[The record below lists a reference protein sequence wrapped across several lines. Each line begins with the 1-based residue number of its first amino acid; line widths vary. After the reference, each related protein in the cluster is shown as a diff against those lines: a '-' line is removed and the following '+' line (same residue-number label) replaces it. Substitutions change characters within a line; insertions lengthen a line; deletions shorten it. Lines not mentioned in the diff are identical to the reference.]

1 MLETIEEKWP
11 QARHSLL
18 AVALLLYVVIPSL
31 AFRYHETLTTSLV
44 LFMLATLFAAGWIY
58 WQTVQPEALSQ
69 RFMEIVRVL
78 LAVIISL
85 VTMMLA
91 LFALS
96 YKQSGEPIFSSFAT
110 LAMIM
115 LIATLAFAVYIHTFS
130 RRKNI
135 KLEWL
140 IIASV
145 SAFSLGYVL
154 VRHYDYWTLRTV
166 GLLFLV
172 VAIMAGIFIA
182 QQTMNL
188 VIDGSNYPL
197 LTTALAALFV
207 GSMLLISICLVLD
220 FFVKAS
226 LLWLVIALL
235 IIAVIGMIALST
247 WQITLTYAGRP
258 YLELLYGLSLVTLAL
273 MLWLLYYDLSVIH
286 LIVGCMSIV
295 YVRFFLKEW

>member
-18 AVALLLYVVIPSL
+18 AVALVLYAVIPSL
-31 AFRYHETLTTSLV
+31 AFRYHETLTISLV
-44 LFMLATLFAAGWIY
+44 LFIIATLFAGSWIY
-58 WQTVQPEALSQ
+58 LQTVQPDILSQ
-69 RFMEIVRVL
+69 RLVEIIRVL

-85 VTMMLA
+85 VTIMLA

-96 YKQSGEPIFSSFAT
+96 YKQSGEPVFSSFAT
-110 LAMIM
+110 LATVM
-115 LIATLAFAVYIHTFS
+115 LLATLAFSVYLHTFS

-140 IIASV
+140 IIASI
-145 SAFSLGYVL
+145 SAFSLGYVF
-154 VRHYDYWTLRTV
+154 VRHYDYWSLRTV

-172 VAIMAGIFIA
+172 VAIIAGLFVA

-188 VIDGSNYPL
+188 VIDGSDYPL

-207 GSMLLISICLVLD
+207 GSMLLMSICLVLN

-258 YLELLYGLSLVTLAL
+258 YLELLYGMSLVTMVL
-273 MLWLLYYDLSVIH
+273 MLWLLFHELSVIH
-286 LIVGCMSIV
+286 LIVGCMSVV

>member
-18 AVALLLYVVIPSL
+18 AAALLLYVVIPSL

-58 WQTVQPEALSQ
+58 WQTVQPEVLSQ
-69 RFMEIVRVL
+69 RFVEIIRVL

-115 LIATLAFAVYIHTFS
+115 LIATLAFAVYINTFS